1 MSKNNKLKNKTNRL
15 NYKLLKEAL
24 ETNPQLI
31 DLIENPSEE
40 LQLIAVSADIDAL
53 RYIKNPTEKVVKLA
67 NEKMYDNK
75 NDNTLIKNVVVT
87 SATILAS
94 SLLFK
99 KLFK

>member
-1 MSKNNKLKNKTNRL
+1 MSKKNKLKNKTNRL

-75 NDNTLIKNVVVT
+75 NDNTLIKNAVVT